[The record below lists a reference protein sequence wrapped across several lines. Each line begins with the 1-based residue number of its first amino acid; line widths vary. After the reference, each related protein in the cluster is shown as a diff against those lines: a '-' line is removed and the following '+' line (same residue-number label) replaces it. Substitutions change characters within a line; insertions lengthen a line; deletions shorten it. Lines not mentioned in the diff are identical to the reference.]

1 MAMSNNQRVIP
12 VKIRIKKQSSWTI
25 LICNLSWPI
34 ISLHHHSSA
43 ISLSSL
49 FSPCT
54 TKCHHTSSAIMI
66 DPQLSANIIMH
77 QKHNAPSCIIN
88 HALACIPTCHDQS
101 YTSKTIKKTSN
112 NIMSLLYLMACHC
125 LSSYIITYWADVV
138 YHHPSVVCP
147 AMDKQTIRRF
157 MTTNGRFML
166 KKFSVPMRFVV
177 LQ

>member
-12 VKIRIKKQSSWTI
+12 VKIRIQKQSSWTI

-34 ISLHHHSSA
+34 ISLHHHSST

-112 NIMSLLYLMACHC
+112 NIIIPHGMSLFVIIHHHVLGGRC
-125 LSSYIITYWADVV
+125 LSSPQRCVPCNGQTNNKKV
-138 YHHPSVVCP
+138 Y
-147 AMDKQTIRRF
+147 DYKW
-157 MTTNGRFML
+157 
-166 KKFSVPMRFVV
+166 
-177 LQ
+177 

>member
-12 VKIRIKKQSSWTI
+12 VKIRIQKQSSWTI

-77 QKHNAPSCIIN
+77 QKHNAPSCIIIY
-88 HALACIPTCHDQS
+88 HQS
-101 YTSKTIKKTSN
+101 LLCSTYAILIHNRHCVGKMLNPPCNRNSLETNAYYEFIGVVMFNVGIYVYAFETFWN
-112 NIMSLLYLMACHC
+112 NIQH
-125 LSSYIITYWADVV
+125 
-138 YHHPSVVCP
+138 
-147 AMDKQTIRRF
+147 R
-157 MTTNGRFML
+157 
-166 KKFSVPMRFVV
+166 
-177 LQ
+177 